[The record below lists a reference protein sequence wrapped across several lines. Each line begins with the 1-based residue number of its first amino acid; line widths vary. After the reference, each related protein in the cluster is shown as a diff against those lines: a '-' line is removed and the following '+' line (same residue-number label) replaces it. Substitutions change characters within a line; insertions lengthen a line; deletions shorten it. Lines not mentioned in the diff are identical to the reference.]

1 MHTKRKRIAMKH
13 YLSHGNLALADD
25 DLDIVQKPQPPK
37 LHLVQDVVE
46 DNPEV
51 DVVAQAKGFILRVGL
66 SFTLCVLW
74 FLIVLVMYQIIKP
87 VLL

>member
-1 MHTKRKRIAMKH
+1 MKH

-25 DLDIVQKPQPPK
+25 DLDIGQKPQTPK
-37 LHLVQDVVE
+37 LRLVQDVAQ
-46 DNPEV
+46 NNHEV
-51 DVVAQAKGFILRVGL
+51 DIVAQAKGFILRVGL